1 MSSQIGD
8 SVGTFNSEGKF
19 YFTKK
24 VEIRKINM
32 HYKLLSDNRA
42 KYVRNKKLDKDIK
55 AEDKILKPKVDH
67 KKYLMKQSK
76 LVNSKP
82 PVNQGSSHESQEKLA
97 KDFK

>member
-8 SVGTFNSEGKF
+8 SVGIFNPEGKF

-42 KYVRNKKLDKDIK
+42 KYVRNKKLEKDIK
-55 AEDKILKPKVDH
+55 AEDKILKSKIDH
-67 KKYLMKQSK
+67 KKYLMKSSK
-76 LVNSKP
+76 SNNSQNPIVQISTHK
-82 PVNQGSSHESQEKLA
+82 SQEKLV
-97 KDFK
+97 KDYK